1 MLLNQIL
8 SPRSFDVSRKRL
20 YKLCGSLPIKVQCQH
35 HSVAAATGTHQRF
48 TIPKPTWSIRSLQ
61 LHESHAPADMK
72 ELEILAKRSVLDL
85 RQFDD
90 ETKQQLRQD
99 LGNMLHM
106 MKQVQRFQSTK
117 TVEER
122 QDDDDD
128 DDDQN
133 NPIMLYDVPR
143 GVTEA
148 PFRIDA
154 NITTT
159 SSEVISSPADDREG
173 HQISQSVRESYLAP
187 NMTRVGGHLYYEIV
201 TSIQRTA
208 NGNDNN
214 DNNNSGNQ

>member
-48 TIPKPTWSIRSLQ
+48 TIPKPTWSIQSLQ

-85 RQFDD
+85 RQFDN

-122 QDDDDD
+122 QDDDD

-214 DNNNSGNQ
+214 NSGNQ

>member
-8 SPRSFDVSRKRL
+8 SPRSSDVSRKRL

-48 TIPKPTWSIRSLQ
+48 TIPKPTWSIQSLQ

-90 ETKQQLRQD
+90 ETKQQLRQN

-122 QDDDDD
+122 QDE

-159 SSEVISSPADDREG
+159 TSSEVIASPADDREE

-214 DNNNSGNQ
+214 NSGNQ